1 MNTMRKESTNDRLL
15 TLEKQIKVLSVSES
29 CDETGSPSNADDE
42 MSDKPI
48 ADSVILVR
56 KTAKS
61 LEKNLYFP
69 KGKIILK
76 VINLDCPKTARN
88 LFH

>member
-1 MNTMRKESTNDRLL
+1 MFD
-15 TLEKQIKVLSVSES
+15 KQ
-29 CDETGSPSNADDE
+29 
-42 MSDKPI
+42 I

-61 LEKNLYFP
+61 LEKKLYFP

-76 VINLDCPKTARN
+76 VINLDCSKTARN